1 VIRRLILAAVG
12 GLGGAIVLDRWLGGL
27 GLDDHGRPIRV
38 PIRSRI
44 EIDAPIAA
52 VWARLADITTQPE
65 WMTEMKAVRVITPGA
80 IGLGTRAEAD
90 VRILGITVS
99 DPIEIVEF
107 SPPHRFAIR
116 HDGRF
121 QGRGLITLDTRDG
134 GRRTRVDWAETLVPP
149 ILPSLGAMV
158 QGPIFQRIFQADLAR
173 LKALVETDVGANPK
187 ADAGGGPGGPSAGAD
202 PTRPIEPVAVVTNG
216 HVTKSV
222 G

>member
-1 VIRRLILAAVG
+1 MIRRLVVTAVG
-12 GLGGAIVLDRWLGGL
+12 GLAGAFVVDRWLGGMTV
-27 GLDDHGRPIRV
+27 DDEGRPIRV

-44 EIDAPIAA
+44 EIDAPIGA
-52 VWARLADITTQPE
+52 VWERLADIETQPE
-65 WMTEMKAVRVITPGA
+65 WMTEMRSVRVVTPGPV
-80 IGLGTRAEAD
+80 GVGTRAEAD
-90 VRILGITVS
+90 IRILGITVS

-121 QGRGLITLDTRDG
+121 QGGGLITLDTLDG

-149 ILPSLGAMV
+149 ILPTLGAMV

-173 LKALVETDVGANPK
+173 LKALIEPEPATDG
-187 ADAGGGPGGPSAGAD
+187 DAGAAATEGDS
-202 PTRPIEPVAVVTNG
+202 TRPLEPLAVATNG
-216 HVTKSV
+216 HGTRPA

>member
-1 VIRRLILAAVG
+1 MIRRLVVAAVG
-12 GLGGAIVLDRWLGGL
+12 GLTGAFVVDRWLGGMTV
-27 GLDDHGRPIRV
+27 DDEGRPIRV

-44 EIDAPIAA
+44 EIDAPIGA
-52 VWARLADITTQPE
+52 VWERLADIETQPE
-65 WMTEMKAVRVITPGA
+65 WMTEMRSVRVLTPGPV
-80 IGLGTRAEAD
+80 GVGTRAEAD
-90 VRILGITVS
+90 IRILGITVS

-121 QGRGLITLDTRDG
+121 QGGGLITLDTLDG

-149 ILPSLGAMV
+149 ILPTLGAMV

-173 LKALVETDVGANPK
+173 LKALIEPEPLTDGDAGAAETDG
-187 ADAGGGPGGPSAGAD
+187 DS
-202 PTRPIEPVAVVTNG
+202 TRPLEPLAVATNG
-216 HVTKSV
+216 HGTRPA